1 MKLLRKDLTPDQFLR
16 ANKIVAV
23 TISVSFLFFVIVT
36 LTSGAL
42 SGNAKLGITAAY
54 IILFVINTIHT
65 KKNFDSR
72 SGMMGMA
79 YGFLV
84 SYAILVF
91 TQDIDAMMMIFP
103 ILMALTVYLNQVLI
117 VFGCSATAI
126 ILVIKSFIILS
137 AGQYDQVRVIAY
149 VALCILISFICG
161 CSAVRKLIDFS
172 QEETDAV
179 KEKAQKQLEVAQEVE
194 TIVNDLTN
202 DFNNV
207 VTSLEVI
214 NNSIDDTTLS
224 MDQIASGSEETA
236 NAATKQ
242 ASMTNEIQNR
252 LENTND
258 TSTKAMSTTDS
269 LRNAIER
276 GKQQSDELAQQSVIV
291 DEGTSQISGTIAEL
305 IESVGKVSNITE
317 TILNIS
323 SQTNL
328 LALNASIAN
337 KQKMLSLNA
346 SIEAARAGEAGK
358 GFAVVADQIRKLA
371 EETKQ
376 STEMI
381 TAIMNDLTRVTDE
394 TQKELQVS
402 VQSIEAQRE
411 LVKTVHENF
420 IEVENGMNDLVQGVT
435 SMTEEV
441 GAVLDANQTIVDGIS
456 TLSGISQEISANTA
470 SSKDAMESLS
480 QSMGSF
486 SDTVEKASNRLKYL
500 KETASV

>member
-1 MKLLRKDLTPDQFLR
+1 MKLLRKDLTPDQFIR
-16 ANKIVAV
+16 ANKIVAT
-23 TISVSFLFFVIVT
+23 TITVVFLFFVIVT
-36 LTSGAL
+36 LM
-42 SGNAKLGITAAY
+42 SGNLTTSMKIGITAAY
-54 IILFVINTIHT
+54 LILYMLNAIHT
-65 KKNFDSR
+65 AKHIDSR

-79 YGFLV
+79 YGFLI
-84 SYAILVF
+84 SYAILAF

-103 ILMALTVYLNQVLI
+103 ILMVLTVYLNQVLI
-117 VFGCSATAI
+117 AFGCSATAI
-126 ILVIKSFIILS
+126 ILIIKSSIVIS
-137 AGQYDQVRVIAY
+137 AGQSDQIRVIAY
-149 VALCILISFICG
+149 VALCILTSFICG

-179 KEKAQKQLEVAQEVE
+179 KEKAQKQLQVAQEVE
-194 TIVNDLTN
+194 AIVNDLTN
-202 DFNNV
+202 DFNNIV
-207 VTSLEVI
+207 SSLEVI
-214 NNSIDDTTLS
+214 NNSISNTTLS

-242 ASMTNEIQNR
+242 AGMTNEIQNR

-258 TSTKAMSTTDS
+258 TSTKAMNTTDL

-291 DEGTSQISGTIAEL
+291 DDGTSQISGTIAEL

-328 LALNASIAN
+328 LALNASI
-337 KQKMLSLNA
+337 
-346 SIEAARAGEAGK
+346 EAARAGEAGK

-381 TAIMNDLTRVTDE
+381 TTIMNDLTRVTDE

-402 VQSIEAQRE
+402 VQSIEVQRE
-411 LVKTVHENF
+411 LVKTVHEDF
-420 IEVENGMNDLVQGVT
+420 IEVENGMNDLVNGVT
-435 SMTEEV
+435 TMTEEV

-480 QSMGSF
+480 KSMGSF

>member
-36 LTSGAL
+36 LTSSGL

-54 IILFVINTIHT
+54 IILFIINTIHT

-91 TQDIDAMMMIFP
+91 TQDIDAMMLIFP

-117 VFGCSATAI
+117 VFGCSATTI
-126 ILVIKSFIILS
+126 ILIVKSIIVLS
-137 AGQYDQVRVIAY
+137 AGQLDQIRVIAY

-179 KEKAQKQLEVAQEVE
+179 KEKAQKQLQVAQEVE

-214 NNSIDDTTLS
+214 NHSIDDTTLS

-242 ASMTNEIQNR
+242 ATMTNEIQNR
-252 LENTND
+252 LENTNN
-258 TSTKAMSTTDS
+258 TSTQAMSTTDS
-269 LRNAIER
+269 LRSAIER

-317 TILNIS
+317 TILSIS

-328 LALNASIAN
+328 LA
-337 KQKMLSLNA
+337 LNA

-435 SMTEEV
+435 TMTEEV

-470 SSKDAMESLS
+470 SSKDAMENLS
-480 QSMGSF
+480 ESMGSF
-486 SDTVEKASNRLKYL
+486 SNTVEKASNRLKHL

>member
-23 TISVSFLFFVIVT
+23 TISVSFLFFIIVT
-36 LTSGAL
+36 LTSSGL

-54 IILFVINTIHT
+54 IILFIINTIHT

-91 TQDIDAMMMIFP
+91 TQDIDAMMLIFP

-117 VFGCSATAI
+117 VFGCSATTI
-126 ILVIKSFIILS
+126 ILIVKSIIILS
-137 AGQYDQVRVIAY
+137 AGQLDQIRVIAY

-214 NNSIDDTTLS
+214 NHSIDDTTLS

-242 ASMTNEIQNR
+242 ATMTNEIQNR
-252 LENTND
+252 LENTNN
-258 TSTKAMSTTDS
+258 TSTQAMSTTDS
-269 LRNAIER
+269 LRSAIER

-317 TILNIS
+317 TILSIS

-328 LALNASIAN
+328 LA
-337 KQKMLSLNA
+337 LNA

-435 SMTEEV
+435 TMTEEV

-470 SSKDAMESLS
+470 SSKDAMENLS
-480 QSMGSF
+480 ESMGSF
-486 SDTVEKASNRLKYL
+486 SNTVEKASNRLKHL

>member
-126 ILVIKSFIILS
+126 ILVIKSFIIIS

-328 LALNASIAN
+328 LALNASI
-337 KQKMLSLNA
+337 
-346 SIEAARAGEAGK
+346 EAARAGEAGK

>member
-1 MKLLRKDLTPDQFLR
+1 M
-16 ANKIVAV
+16 
-23 TISVSFLFFVIVT
+23 
-36 LTSGAL
+36 
-42 SGNAKLGITAAY
+42 
-54 IILFVINTIHT
+54 
-65 KKNFDSR
+65 
-72 SGMMGMA
+72 
-79 YGFLV
+79 
-84 SYAILVF
+84 
-91 TQDIDAMMMIFP
+91 
-103 ILMALTVYLNQVLI
+103 YLNQVLI
-117 VFGCSATAI
+117 VFGCGATTV
-126 ILVIKSFIILS
+126 ILIIKSILAIS
-137 AGQYDQVRVIAY
+137 SGQSDQIHVISY

-242 ASMTNEIQNR
+242 ANMTNEIQNR
-252 LENTND
+252 LENTNN
-258 TSTKAMSTTDS
+258 TSTRAMSTTDS

-328 LALNASIAN
+328 LA
-337 KQKMLSLNA
+337 LNA

>member
-36 LTSGAL
+36 LTSSGL

-54 IILFVINTIHT
+54 IILFIINTIHT

-91 TQDIDAMMMIFP
+91 TQDIDAMMLIFP

-117 VFGCSATAI
+117 VFGCSATTI
-126 ILVIKSFIILS
+126 ILIVKSIIILS
-137 AGQYDQVRVIAY
+137 AGQLDQIRVIAY

-179 KEKAQKQLEVAQEVE
+179 KEKAQKQLQVAQEVE

-214 NNSIDDTTLS
+214 NHSIDDTTLS

-242 ASMTNEIQNR
+242 ATMTNEIQNR
-252 LENTND
+252 LENTNN
-258 TSTKAMSTTDS
+258 TSTQAMSTTDA
-269 LRNAIER
+269 LRSAIER

-317 TILNIS
+317 TILSIS

-328 LALNASIAN
+328 LA
-337 KQKMLSLNA
+337 LNA

-435 SMTEEV
+435 TMTEEV

-470 SSKDAMESLS
+470 SSKDAMENLS
-480 QSMGSF
+480 ESMGSF
-486 SDTVEKASNRLKYL
+486 SNTVEKASNRLKHL

>member
-1 MKLLRKDLTPDQFLR
+1 MKLLRKDLTPDQFTR
-16 ANKIVAV
+16 ANKIVAT
-23 TISVSFLFFVIVT
+23 TITVAFLFFVIVT
-36 LTSGAL
+36 LASGGLATSTKIGL
-42 SGNAKLGITAAY
+42 TIAY
-54 IILFVINTIHT
+54 IVLYIVNAVHVTRHI
-65 KKNFDSR
+65 DSR

-79 YGFLV
+79 YGFLI
-84 SYAILVF
+84 SYAMLAF
-91 TQDIDAMMMIFP
+91 TQDMAALMLIFP

-126 ILVIKSFIILS
+126 ILVIKSIMTLS
-137 AGQYDQVRVIAY
+137 SGQNDQIQVIAY
-149 VALCILISFICG
+149 VAICIIISFICG

-179 KEKAQKQLEVAQEVE
+179 KEKAQKQLQVAQEVE

-207 VTSLEVI
+207 VSSLQVI

-236 NAATKQ
+236 NAATRQ
-242 ASMTNEIQNR
+242 ATMTNEIQNR
-252 LENTND
+252 LENTNN
-258 TSTKAMSTTDS
+258 TSTKAMSTTDN
-269 LRNAIER
+269 LRATIEH
-276 GKQQSDELAQQSVIV
+276 GKQQSDELAKQSVIV
-291 DEGTSQISGTIAEL
+291 DEGTSQISNTIEEL
-305 IESVGKVSNITE
+305 IKNVEKVSGITD
-317 TILNIS
+317 TILSIS

-328 LALNASIAN
+328 LA
-337 KQKMLSLNA
+337 LNA

-381 TAIMNDLTRVTDE
+381 TDIMNELTRVTDE

-411 LVKTVHENF
+411 LVKTVHANF
-420 IEVENGMNDLVQGVT
+420 IEVENGMNDLVEGVST
-435 SMTEEV
+435 MTEEV

-480 QSMGSF
+480 ESMGSF
-486 SDTVEKASNRLKYL
+486 SNTVEKASNRLKYL

>member
-1 MKLLRKDLTPDQFLR
+1 MKLLRKDLTPDQFIR
-16 ANKIVAV
+16 ANKIVAT
-23 TISVSFLFFVIVT
+23 TITVAFLFFVIVT
-36 LTSGAL
+36 LM
-42 SGNAKLGITAAY
+42 SGNLTTSMKIGITAAY
-54 IILFVINTIHT
+54 LILYMFNAIHT
-65 KKNFDSR
+65 AKHIDSR

-79 YGFLV
+79 YGFLI
-84 SYAILVF
+84 SYAILAF

-103 ILMALTVYLNQVLI
+103 ILMVLTVYLNQVLI

-126 ILVIKSFIILS
+126 ILIIKSFIIIS
-137 AGQYDQVRVIAY
+137 AGQSDQIHVIAY
-149 VALCILISFICG
+149 VSLCILTSFICG

-179 KEKAQKQLEVAQEVE
+179 KEKAQKQLQVAQEVE
-194 TIVNDLTN
+194 AIVNDLTN
-202 DFNNV
+202 DFNNI

-214 NNSIDDTTLS
+214 NNSINNTTLS

-242 ASMTNEIQNR
+242 AGMTNEIQNR

-258 TSTKAMSTTDS
+258 TSTKAMNTTDL

-291 DEGTSQISGTIAEL
+291 DDGTSQISGTIAEL

-328 LALNASIAN
+328 LALNASI
-337 KQKMLSLNA
+337 
-346 SIEAARAGEAGK
+346 EAARAGEAGK

-381 TAIMNDLTRVTDE
+381 TTIMNDLTRVTDE

-402 VQSIEAQRE
+402 VQSIDVQRK
-411 LVKTVHENF
+411 LVKTVHEDF
-420 IEVENGMNDLVQGVT
+420 IEVENGMNDLVNGVT
-435 SMTEEV
+435 TMTEEV

-480 QSMGSF
+480 KSMGSF

>member
-23 TISVSFLFFVIVT
+23 TISVSFLFFFIVT
-36 LTSGAL
+36 LTSSGL
-42 SGNAKLGITAAY
+42 SGNAKLGITVAY
-54 IILFVINTIHT
+54 IILFIINTIHT

-91 TQDIDAMMMIFP
+91 TQDIDAMMLIFP

-117 VFGCSATAI
+117 VFGCSATTI
-126 ILVIKSFIILS
+126 ILIVKSIIILS
-137 AGQYDQVRVIAY
+137 AGQLDQIRVIAY

-214 NNSIDDTTLS
+214 NHSIDDTTLS

-242 ASMTNEIQNR
+242 ATMTNEIQNR
-252 LENTND
+252 LENTNN
-258 TSTKAMSTTDS
+258 TSTQAMSTTDS
-269 LRNAIER
+269 LRSAIER

-317 TILNIS
+317 TILSIS

-328 LALNASIAN
+328 LA
-337 KQKMLSLNA
+337 LNA

-435 SMTEEV
+435 TMTEEV

-470 SSKDAMESLS
+470 SSKDAMENLS
-480 QSMGSF
+480 ESMGSF
-486 SDTVEKASNRLKYL
+486 SNTVEKASNRLKHL

>member
-1 MKLLRKDLTPDQFLR
+1 MKLLRKDLTPDQFIR
-16 ANKIVAV
+16 ANKIVAT
-23 TISVSFLFFVIVT
+23 TITVAFLFFVIVT
-36 LTSGAL
+36 LM
-42 SGNAKLGITAAY
+42 SGNLTTSMKIGITAAY
-54 IILFVINTIHT
+54 LILYMFNAIHT
-65 KKNFDSR
+65 AKHIDSR

-79 YGFLV
+79 YGFLI
-84 SYAILVF
+84 SYAILAF

-103 ILMALTVYLNQVLI
+103 ILMVLTVYLNQVLI
-117 VFGCSATAI
+117 AFGCSATAI
-126 ILVIKSFIILS
+126 ILIIKSFIIIS
-137 AGQYDQVRVIAY
+137 AGQSDQIRVIAY
-149 VALCILISFICG
+149 VALCILTSSICG

-179 KEKAQKQLEVAQEVE
+179 KEKAQKQLQVAQEVE
-194 TIVNDLTN
+194 AIVNDLTN
-202 DFNNV
+202 DFNNIV
-207 VTSLEVI
+207 SSLEVI
-214 NNSIDDTTLS
+214 NNSISNTTLS

-242 ASMTNEIQNR
+242 AGMTNEIQNR

-258 TSTKAMSTTDS
+258 TSTKAMNTTDL

-291 DEGTSQISGTIAEL
+291 DDGTSQISGTIAEL

-328 LALNASIAN
+328 LALNASI
-337 KQKMLSLNA
+337 
-346 SIEAARAGEAGK
+346 EAARAGEAGK

-381 TAIMNDLTRVTDE
+381 TTIMNDLTRVTDE

-402 VQSIEAQRE
+402 VQSIEVQRE
-411 LVKTVHENF
+411 LVKTVHEDF
-420 IEVENGMNDLVQGVT
+420 IEVENGMNDLVNGVT
-435 SMTEEV
+435 TMTEEV

-480 QSMGSF
+480 KSMGSF

>member
-36 LTSGAL
+36 LTSSGL

-54 IILFVINTIHT
+54 IILFIINTIHT

-91 TQDIDAMMMIFP
+91 TQDIDAMMLIFP

-117 VFGCSATAI
+117 VFGCSATTI
-126 ILVIKSFIILS
+126 ILIVKSIIILS
-137 AGQYDQVRVIAY
+137 AGQLDQIRVIAY

-179 KEKAQKQLEVAQEVE
+179 KEKAQKQLQVAQEVE

-207 VTSLEVI
+207 VTSLEMI
-214 NNSIDDTTLS
+214 NHSIDDTTLS

-242 ASMTNEIQNR
+242 ATMTNEIQNR
-252 LENTND
+252 LENTNN
-258 TSTKAMSTTDS
+258 TSTQAMSTTDA
-269 LRNAIER
+269 LRSAIER

-317 TILNIS
+317 TILSIS

-328 LALNASIAN
+328 LA
-337 KQKMLSLNA
+337 LNA

-435 SMTEEV
+435 TMTEEV

-470 SSKDAMESLS
+470 SSKDAMENLS
-480 QSMGSF
+480 ESMGSF
-486 SDTVEKASNRLKYL
+486 SNTVEKASNRLKHL

>member
-1 MKLLRKDLTPDQFLR
+1 MKLLRKDLTPDQFIR
-16 ANKIVAV
+16 ANKIVAT
-23 TISVSFLFFVIVT
+23 TITVAFLFFVIVT
-36 LTSGAL
+36 LM
-42 SGNAKLGITAAY
+42 SGNLTTSMKIGITAAY
-54 IILFVINTIHT
+54 LILYMFNAIHT
-65 KKNFDSR
+65 AKHIDSR

-79 YGFLV
+79 YGFLI
-84 SYAILVF
+84 SYAILAF

-103 ILMALTVYLNQVLI
+103 ILMVLTVYLNQVLI

-126 ILVIKSFIILS
+126 ILIIKSFIIIS
-137 AGQYDQVRVIAY
+137 AGQSDQIHVIAY
-149 VALCILISFICG
+149 VALCILTSFICG

-179 KEKAQKQLEVAQEVE
+179 KEKAQKQLQVAQEVE
-194 TIVNDLTN
+194 AIVNDLTN
-202 DFNNV
+202 DFNNI

-214 NNSIDDTTLS
+214 NNSINNTTLS

-242 ASMTNEIQNR
+242 AGMTNEIQNR

-258 TSTKAMSTTDS
+258 TSTKAMNTTDL

-291 DEGTSQISGTIAEL
+291 DDGTSQISGTIAEL

-328 LALNASIAN
+328 LALNASI
-337 KQKMLSLNA
+337 
-346 SIEAARAGEAGK
+346 EAARAGEAGK

-381 TAIMNDLTRVTDE
+381 TTIMNDLTRVTDE

-402 VQSIEAQRE
+402 VQSIEVQRK
-411 LVKTVHENF
+411 LVKTVHEDF
-420 IEVENGMNDLVQGVT
+420 IEVENGMNDLVNGVT
-435 SMTEEV
+435 TMTEEV

-480 QSMGSF
+480 KSMCSF

>member
-1 MKLLRKDLTPDQFLR
+1 
-16 ANKIVAV
+16 
-23 TISVSFLFFVIVT
+23 
-36 LTSGAL
+36 
-42 SGNAKLGITAAY
+42 
-54 IILFVINTIHT
+54 
-65 KKNFDSR
+65 
-72 SGMMGMA
+72 
-79 YGFLV
+79 
-84 SYAILVF
+84 
-91 TQDIDAMMMIFP
+91 
-103 ILMALTVYLNQVLI
+103 
-117 VFGCSATAI
+117 
-126 ILVIKSFIILS
+126 
-137 AGQYDQVRVIAY
+137 
-149 VALCILISFICG
+149 
-161 CSAVRKLIDFS
+161 
-172 QEETDAV
+172 
-179 KEKAQKQLEVAQEVE
+179 
-194 TIVNDLTN
+194 
-202 DFNNV
+202 
-207 VTSLEVI
+207 
-214 NNSIDDTTLS
+214 
-224 MDQIASGSEETA
+224 
-236 NAATKQ
+236 
-242 ASMTNEIQNR
+242 MTNEIQNR

-258 TSTKAMSTTDS
+258 TSTKAMNTTDL

-328 LALNASIAN
+328 LALNASI
-337 KQKMLSLNA
+337 
-346 SIEAARAGEAGK
+346 EAARAGEAGK

-381 TAIMNDLTRVTDE
+381 TTIMNDLTRVTDE

-402 VQSIEAQRE
+402 VQSIEVQRE
-411 LVKTVHENF
+411 LVKTVHEDF
-420 IEVENGMNDLVQGVT
+420 IEVENGMNDLVNGVT
-435 SMTEEV
+435 TMTEEV

-480 QSMGSF
+480 KSMGSF